1 MTEVGTERTARWI
14 PLAIDSVLLA
24 GLLLATAGH
33 SGAAAAPELRA
44 NTISPLSPNGSGAA
58 LTVDPPSYGLRTG
71 SNLTLQA
78 VWSVGSPLCRV
89 TPLWFRWSVG
99 PGNAT
104 GLLNATAGP
113 SATFTADSFD
123 SGTVTV
129 AVRSGA
135 VLACDA
141 SVTVLEQTSESN
153 VSIVV
158 PLSLSGIELGP
169 NPLFPGALAILEGN
183 VTGGEPPYTLDV
195 IWDDGVHSSV
205 TLPAPGSFSVGHR
218 FSAGEFVPSV
228 VASDTDGSL
237 VNASVTEVLSVGNG
251 LEVAIAPASYVAEV
265 GVPAEF
271 TGIAEGEP
279 TGAVTLFDCSN
290 ATIGSVYGSATVPNG
305 TAFSCTFTA
314 PGTDEVLFGAYPPQP
329 GGPTASTVLYEH
341 VVPPPQLSTEP
352 VDPVGEVGGTALLEV
367 QLVGGALPVSLTWNF
382 SGNGSG
388 GTENVDSDGGGVLT
402 LPLAVAGEYGIG
414 IRATDALGGIGTN
427 NSAGVRVDPPLA
439 ANASGARSFTSYGAI
454 AEVTG
459 DVLSGCPP
467 FSWWVVPELTP
478 SNGSVGNGTLSNVG
492 DFAWS
497 GSYGREGN
505 LSIVTG
511 AADGCGA
518 TWQATLTVP
527 LVPSLSAEVTATQ
540 GPASPNETLAV
551 NLSVQ
556 GGIPPFLLDLNA
568 SDNESWNRTV
578 PSDGAYYCLFPT
590 HGNGSVELAVS
601 MTDPLG
607 GSVRTDLTVVLT
619 RPPDPIVPPPTPP
632 PPPSV
637 VPGPTDN
644 STGLPTIDPSWFLV
658 VFVSVS
664 GAGIMVLLWR
674 RRARGTRRE
683 VLGPDP
689 VSTLKHIIEPAEGAE
704 RFTVE
709 LLAEEAGVSL
719 SVVRSTIDRLVSD
732 GTVRS
737 ESGADGEEVLSWSSE
752 VGR

>member
-1 MTEVGTERTARWI
+1 MTEVRTERTARRL

-24 GLLLATAGH
+24 GLLLATVGH
-33 SGAAAAPELRA
+33 SGPAAASELHA
-44 NTISPLSPNGSGAA
+44 NMTPPPVSEGSGTT
-58 LTVDPPSYGLRTG
+58 LTIDPPSYGLRTG

-89 TPLWFRWSVG
+89 TPLWYRWSVQ

-104 GLLNATAGP
+104 GFLNATAGP
-113 SATFTADSFD
+113 SATFTADSFG
-123 SGTVTV
+123 SGTVTL

-141 SVTVLEQTSESN
+141 NVTVLERTSESD
-153 VSIVV
+153 VAIVV

-169 NPLFPGALAILEGN
+169 NPLLPGALAFLEGN
-183 VTGGEPPYTLDV
+183 VTGGEPPYTV
-195 IWDDGVHSSV
+195 NVAWDDGVHSIV
-205 TLPAPGSFSVGHR
+205 ALPASGQFSVDHR

-228 VASDTDGSL
+228 VASDAAGNL
-237 VNASVTEVLSVGNG
+237 VNASVAEVLSVGTG

-265 GVPAEF
+265 GVPVEF

-290 ATIGSVYGSATVPNG
+290 ASVGSGFGSLTVPNG
-305 TAFSCTFTA
+305 TAFSCTFTE
-314 PGTDEVLFGAYPPQP
+314 PGIAEVLFGAYPPQP

-341 VVPPPQLSTEP
+341 VVPPPQISAEAVGP
-352 VDPVGEVGGTALLEV
+352 DGEVGSVALV
-367 QLVGGALPVSLTWNF
+367 QVRLLGGVLPVSLTWNI
-382 SGNGSG
+382 SGNRSG
-388 GTENVDSDGGGVLT
+388 DTENVDSDGGGVLT
-402 LPLAVAGEYGIG
+402 LPLAAAGEYGIG
-414 IRATDALGGIGTN
+414 IRATDALGGIGAN
-427 NSAGVRVDPPLA
+427 DSAGVRVDPPLA
-439 ANASGARSFTSYGAI
+439 ANASGARSLTSYGAI
-454 AEVTG
+454 AEVAG

-478 SNGSVGNGTLSNVG
+478 SNGSVGNGTLPNVG
-492 DFAWS
+492 DFAWN

-505 LSIVTG
+505 ISIVTG
-511 AADGCGA
+511 VVDGCGA

-527 LVPSLSAEVTATQ
+527 LVPPLSAAVTATQ

-556 GGIPPFLLDLNA
+556 GGLPPFLLDLNA
-568 SDNESWNRTV
+568 NDNESWNRTV
-578 PSDGAYYCLFPT
+578 PSDGAYDWLFPT
-590 HGNGSVELAVS
+590 HGNGSVGLAVCV
-601 MTDPLG
+601 TDPLG

-619 RPPDPIVPPPTPP
+619 RPPDPVVPPPTPP

-644 STGLPTIDPSWFLV
+644 STGLPTIDPSWFLAA
-658 VFVSVS
+658 FVSVS
-664 GAGIMVLLWR
+664 GAGILGLLWR

-752 VGR
+752 AGR